1 MIIITPPSARITP
14 HANLPSSER
23 TSQNLARAAAKPRQ
37 VFEDGEE
44 KGTWQ
49 DGWVKI
55 VDLEKETEKEK
66 VGSVKKRCKKEWRN
80 EDAEPVKKKS
90 KDHNSGSWVKKQK
103 LEGLGISWRPEVS
116 GVRRGCT

>member
-1 MIIITPPSARITP
+1 MIIITPPSARTTP

-23 TSQNLARAAAKPRQ
+23 TPQNLAGAAAKPRQ

-55 VDLEKETEKEK
+55 VDLENETEKEK
-66 VGSVKKRCKKEWRN
+66 AGSLKKRCKKEWRN
-80 EDAEPVKKKS
+80 EEAEPAKKKS
-90 KDHNSGSWVKKQK
+90 KDHNTSSWAKKQK
-103 LEGLGISWRPEVS
+103 MEGLGASWRPEVS
-116 GVRRGCT
+116 GIRRRCT